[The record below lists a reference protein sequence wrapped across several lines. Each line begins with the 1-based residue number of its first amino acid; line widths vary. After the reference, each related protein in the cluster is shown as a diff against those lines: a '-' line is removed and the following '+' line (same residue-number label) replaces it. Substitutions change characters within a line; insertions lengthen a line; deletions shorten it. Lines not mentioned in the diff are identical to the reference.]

1 MWTRPGRGYH
11 ARQANLEAEPR
22 PSPKHR
28 TLRLPN
34 DDHGEIH
41 MSADWLLLSSAFIR
55 VQPPAP
61 YVLAQY
67 FRFLY
72 CPSCVS
78 RSCNTVS
85 YRGGF
90 NILEKDNSEINP
102 ARNCQI
108 TIGRKDAITTIFK
121 V

>member
-1 MWTRPGRGYH
+1 MWTRSGRGYH

-34 DDHGEIH
+34 DDHDEIH

-67 FRFLY
+67 FRFVFFIALAVSPDRVTLY
-72 CPSCVS
+72 PIVVDS
-78 RSCNTVS
+78 
-85 YRGGF
+85 
-90 NILEKDNSEINP
+90 
-102 ARNCQI
+102 
-108 TIGRKDAITTIFK
+108 IF
-121 V
+121 